1 MADTV
6 EELQFGQELE
16 FEGEFDKSYYF
27 TMPNSFSH
35 VKFACLNPTDSDGNR
50 ILNMRVR
57 YFQESSLEEERGP
70 GKGENLYPRRGPE
83 RGAGRPRSGRRKGSP
98 FPPAAGG
105 ILFNPRRNAGP

>member
-6 EELQFGQELE
+6 EELQLGQELE

-27 TMPNSFSH
+27 TMPNSFLH

-57 YFQESSLEEERGP
+57 YFQESSLEAETYMRTPDKYINTALNPIDTKNKPHIFNIYAHKWPQTSGN
-70 GKGENLYPRRGPE
+70 ENITTKSL
-83 RGAGRPRSGRRKGSP
+83 
-98 FPPAAGG
+98 
-105 ILFNPRRNAGP
+105 L